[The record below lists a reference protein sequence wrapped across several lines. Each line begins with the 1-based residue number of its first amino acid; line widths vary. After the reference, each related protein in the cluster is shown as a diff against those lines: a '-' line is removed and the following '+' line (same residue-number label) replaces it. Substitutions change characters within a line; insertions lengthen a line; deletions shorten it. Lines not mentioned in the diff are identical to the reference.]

1 VSSPNPALV
10 TQSGARRLPRVALLM
25 LCAAYVLPGL
35 VGRDPWRNAD
45 LNAFGLMLAMAE
57 GRTSWWAPALGG
69 VLADTALPPHWLG
82 AVFIALGQGWL
93 DPALAARV
101 PFALLLAL
109 TLALVWYSTYLLA
122 RTEAAQPVA
131 FAFGGEAEPVAY
143 ARAMADGGVLALMA
157 TLGLLQLGH
166 ETTPELAQLFAVSLV
181 MYGLAAAPFRIW
193 RARLAV
199 LVALPLL
206 AACGAPSMALA
217 AGLGG
222 FAVCS
227 QSRLNQVRGF
237 SPWVAAAA
245 VLAVIAAWGLDAWR
259 WRAEALSLGDAPGIA
274 RQWLWFMWPAW
285 PLALWTLLRWRHHLL
300 YRHLS
305 VPLVLAL
312 VGLGANLA
320 MGGSDRALML
330 ALPALA
336 VLAAFALPTLKRS
349 ASAAVDWFSMC
360 FFTLA
365 VTTAWVL
372 YAAVQTGVPAKP
384 AANVARLFPG
394 FVPQFSLLAL
404 LLALAGTVAWIW
416 LVRWRSGRHRQAL
429 WKSLVLPASGVALI
443 WLLLMTLGLPLA
455 DYARSPRPLVTQL
468 QAVIPPEACIAA
480 PGLAPATVA
489 ALEYFGRWRVDA
501 RPGAAQMSPQD
512 PATCGYLLR
521 LTRARPLPPAPVGWV
536 PLAQATRP
544 RDRDEVAQVFR
555 RQP

>member
-1 VSSPNPALV
+1 
-10 TQSGARRLPRVALLM
+10 
-25 LCAAYVLPGL
+25 
-35 VGRDPWRNAD
+35 
-45 LNAFGLMLAMAE
+45 
-57 GRTSWWAPALGG
+57 
-69 VLADTALPPHWLG
+69 
-82 AVFIALGQGWL
+82 
-93 DPALAARV
+93 
-101 PFALLLAL
+101 
-109 TLALVWYSTYLLA
+109 
-122 RTEAAQPVA
+122 
-131 FAFGGEAEPVAY
+131 
-143 ARAMADGGVLALMA
+143 
-157 TLGLLQLGH
+157 
-166 ETTPELAQLFAVSLV
+166 
-181 MYGLAAAPFRIW
+181 
-193 RARLAV
+193 
-199 LVALPLL
+199 
-206 AACGAPSMALA
+206 
-217 AGLGG
+217 
-222 FAVCS
+222 VCS